1 MMTIAALFGESA
13 SRAVVSASPADRA
26 ALLAVAERAGVPAAI
41 IGTTGGSRIRMRV
54 AGHGAV
60 DIGLDEAEQVW
71 TTTIERYFAGR
82 AA

>member
-13 SRAVVSASPADRA
+13 SRAVVSVSPENRA
-26 ALLAVAERAGVPAAI
+26 ALLALAECAGVPAAF
-41 IGTTGGSRIRMRV
+41 IGTTGGPRIRVRV
-54 AGHGAV
+54 GGTGAV
-60 DIGLDEAEQVW
+60 DIGLDEAEPLW

>member
-13 SRAVVSASPADRA
+13 SRAVVSASPENRA

-41 IGTTGGSRIRMRV
+41 IGTTGGPRIRMRV